1 MENKD
6 KKDNKTKKT
15 DTEMLTT
22 LYEDHIEE
30 KKKQKLKEEL
40 KKSEKRVTTT
50 FDKLVRFDS
59 EADRDKVDE
68 LAEKYRLTH
77 EDKKSSTS
85 RYMKEM
91 LLTDYKEIVYE
102 LNMKNA
108 EKDAEI
114 ERLEKLRIKKN
125 AEVRKLKEQLA
136 QFKKPVTKAKTT
148 KKKQDN

>member
-91 LLTDYKEIVYE
+91 LLTDYKQINTDLRQKLYE
-102 LNMKNA
+102 A
-108 EKDAEI
+108 EKEI
-114 ERLEKLRIKKN
+114 ERLDKLRLKKN
-125 AEVRKLKEQLA
+125 AEVKKLKEQL
-136 QFKKPVTKAKTT
+136 KKPTTKAKTT